1 MGYPYMI
8 TVRVFQSKPD
18 SGVFFRV
25 VEQMTRYANTNEWN
39 VVPGGL
45 AFKSAYSDTSGSLRF
60 ADKGGEQFIV
70 SFGVHNFKRWCD
82 IVTDL
87 STAQTAATVNAEYN
101 TNASRISQREKQL
114 THCTVSSNKGRTI
127 QVNYSVAEGTN
138 LVADVIIG

>member
-1 MGYPYMI
+1 MGYPYTI
-8 TVRVFQSKPD
+8 TVRVFQSKPE

-45 AFKSAYSDTSGSLRF
+45 AFKSGYSGTSGSLRF
-60 ADKGGEQFIV
+60 ADKGGEQFVV
-70 SFGVHNFKRWCD
+70 SVGVHNKRWCD

-101 TNASRISQREKQL
+101 TNTNRISQREKQL
-114 THCTVSSNKGRTI
+114 TNCTVSSNKGRTI
-127 QVNYSVAEGTN
+127 QVNYSVAEGN
-138 LVADVIIG
+138 DLVANVIIG

>member
-1 MGYPYMI
+1 MSYPYTI
-8 TVRVFQSKPD
+8 TIRVFQSKPG

-45 AFKSAYSDTSGSLRF
+45 AFKSGYSGTSGSLRF
-60 ADKGGEQFIV
+60 VDKGGEQFVV
-70 SFGVHNFKRWCD
+70 SVGVHNYKRWCD

-101 TNASRISQREKQL
+101 TNASHISQREKQL
-114 THCTVSSNKGRTI
+114 TRCTVSSNKGRTI
-127 QVNYSVAEGTN
+127 QVNYSVAEGNN